1 MNKNYR
7 LGIDIGGTFTDA
19 LVTDRQGRMVA
30 ALKTPSIA
38 EAPERAIFNALD
50 QLQEQ
55 GVNIGDIDLFVH
67 GTTLGVNTL
76 IERNGAVTGLIVTR
90 GFRDILEIR
99 RLRLE
104 DTTNLYGDKTEALVP
119 RYLVKEIDE
128 RALASGDV
136 LHPLNRDQ
144 LVQAVDAL
152 VEAGITALAIS
163 FMHSYANPAHE
174 KEAEEIIRERHPQL
188 FICRS
193 SAIWP
198 QQREFERTLATAMNA
213 YVGERMGSYFVR
225 LQEGIHQYG
234 LKANLLSTMSNGGIM
249 TAASAASEPVRT
261 LLSGPASGV
270 IAATHIARKAGID
283 QVITF
288 DMGGTSVDVALIDK
302 EPAYSTENKV
312 GDFPVILPAV
322 DVTAIGAG
330 GGSVAWLDTVGVLK
344 VGPRSAGAYPGPACY
359 GRGGEEPTT
368 TDAYLH
374 LGILQAD
381 RFLGGQMQLHPELAE
396 RALNTVGNK
405 LGLDA
410 SQTAQAILD
419 VATANMYAQFSP
431 LMARKGV
438 DPRDFTLLAYGG
450 AGPMHAFLMAREVGI
465 RRVLVPPAPGTLCA
479 MGCTVAN
486 LRNDFV
492 LSLHKSSHAL
502 ASGELAS
509 FYADLEQQGRSWV
522 EVEARGG
529 VELEH
534 VYCLYSADMRY
545 EGQAFDLE
553 IALTQEEIADPDQA
567 KAKFHAFYQNVFGIS
582 QPESEVM
589 FISLRATIVGI
600 VPSRGSVDSFAQ
612 VSHCDGAEERTI
624 TFDHARRT
632 AKVLTREQIPL
643 EASIPGPVIVEE
655 YDTTIFVPPGYNV
668 RRDAHGNLIGEAT
681 E

>member
-1 MNKNYR
+1 
-7 LGIDIGGTFTDA
+7 
-19 LVTDRQGRMVA
+19 
-30 ALKTPSIA
+30 
-38 EAPERAIFNALD
+38 
-50 QLQEQ
+50 
-55 GVNIGDIDLFVH
+55 
-67 GTTLGVNTL
+67 
-76 IERNGAVTGLIVTR
+76 
-90 GFRDILEIR
+90 
-99 RLRLE
+99 
-104 DTTNLYGDKTEALVP
+104 
-119 RYLVKEIDE
+119 
-128 RALASGDV
+128 
-136 LHPLNRDQ
+136 
-144 LVQAVDAL
+144 
-152 VEAGITALAIS
+152 
-163 FMHSYANPAHE
+163 
-174 KEAEEIIRERHPQL
+174 
-188 FICRS
+188 
-193 SAIWP
+193 
-198 QQREFERTLATAMNA
+198 
-213 YVGERMGSYFVR
+213 
-225 LQEGIHQYG
+225 
-234 LKANLLSTMSNGGIM
+234 
-249 TAASAASEPVRT
+249 
-261 LLSGPASGV
+261 
-270 IAATHIARKAGID
+270 
-283 QVITF
+283 
-288 DMGGTSVDVALIDK
+288 MGGTSVDVALIDK

-330 GGSVAWLDTVGVLK
+330 GGSVAWLDSVGVLK

-368 TDAYLH
+368 TDAYLQ

-381 RFLGGQMQLHPELAE
+381 RFLGGQMRLHPELAE
-396 RALNTVGNK
+396 RALNTVGTK

-509 FYADLEQQGRSWV
+509 YYADLEQQGRSWV
-522 EVEARGG
+522 EIEARGG
-529 VELEH
+529 VELES

-553 IALTQEEIADPDQA
+553 IALTQEEIADPEQA
-567 KAKFHAFYQNVFGIS
+567 KEKFHAFYHNVFGIS

-600 VPSRGSVDSFAQ
+600 VLSHGSVDSYAQ
-612 VSHCDGAEERTI
+612 VSHGGGAEERMI

-655 YDTTIFVPPGYNV
+655 YDTTILFLQV
-668 RRDAHGNLIGEAT
+668 IT
-681 E
+681 